1 MNSDKSFAYKF
12 ACYTISLIENF
23 HLLFLYF
30 FWCASKSMKSSQ
42 LDPLYIPDHYPKT
55 SKLYKLE
62 LTQGKLFGLSSI
74 KRVGS
79 ILVGFERD
87 AVHMMLNLG
96 ITDLK
101 GKNNDKLNLC
111 LSKKFM
117 LILQKFCTCNSI

>member
-1 MNSDKSFAYKF
+1 
-12 ACYTISLIENF
+12 
-23 HLLFLYF
+23 
-30 FWCASKSMKSSQ
+30 MKSSQ

-111 LSKKFM
+111 LSTKS
-117 LILQKFCTCNSI
+117 C